1 MNQTLSDLQLKAQT
15 TLLEDDRTRKHGI
28 EVIEE
33 DGTIILKGSV
43 PSRKVKKFA
52 SSILRKMRGVAKVEN
67 KLEVKDDHKILEKI
81 LR

>member
-1 MNQTLSDLQLKAQT
+1 MNQTLTDLQLKAQT
-15 TLLEDDRTRKHGI
+15 IILEDHRTRKHGI

-43 PSRKVKKFA
+43 PSRKVKKIA
-52 SSILRKMRGVAKVEN
+52 SVILREINDVTKVEN
-67 KLEVKDDHKILEKI
+67 KLEVKEDHGILEKI